1 MPLVGRRPGLIV
13 IDEVH
18 CISDWGHDFR
28 PDYRRIGRIVDR
40 LAGSSVPILGCTA
53 TANDRVISDV
63 ADQLGAELTTFR
75 GPLRRDGLALGAIAL
90 DRQAERLAWL
100 AETVPKLDGSG
111 IVYCL
116 TVRDVENVTDWLS
129 SRGIS
134 VEAYH
139 GSLPNEQRL
148 AAEEQLQTNQI
159 KALVAT
165 TALGM
170 GYDKPDLGFVV
181 HFQSPGSPVAY
192 YQQVGRA
199 GRALDCSQGILLRGL
214 EDEQIQDYFIDNAFA
229 AEHLVNDVVQAFDRF
244 DGPVPLLR
252 VQQYVNIN
260 IGRLELIVKQLDVD
274 GVLERVH
281 GTAFV
286 RTLQPWSYP
295 AQRIGEVTAARR
307 REQQAMLDYFH
318 TTTCRMRYVAELLDD
333 PSAGDCGICD
343 NCTGGPVAPELPTD
357 LVAEAERFLRK
368 RPIAIVTRKQ
378 AYDPETGSRRNF
390 PTDERAE
397 DGRVLAVWGDAGWG
411 RLVRQGK
418 QVDGRF
424 DERLVDALVEMVTD
438 WSPEPV
444 PAWVTCVPSLRF
456 PDLVPAFAAQV
467 AERLGLPFHPIVT
480 KVEERAPQRE
490 QQNAVHQQ
498 QNIEGAFTVAGDV
511 PDTPVLLVDDI
522 VDSAWTMT
530 EVARHLRR
538 AGSGQVY
545 PVALASSS
553 KRDS

>member
-1 MPLVGRRPGLIV
+1 
-13 IDEVH
+13 
-18 CISDWGHDFR
+18 
-28 PDYRRIGRIVDR
+28 
-40 LAGSSVPILGCTA
+40 
-53 TANDRVISDV
+53 
-63 ADQLGAELTTFR
+63 
-75 GPLRRDGLALGAIAL
+75 
-90 DRQAERLAWL
+90 
-100 AETVPKLDGSG
+100 
-111 IVYCL
+111 
-116 TVRDVENVTDWLS
+116 
-129 SRGIS
+129 
-134 VEAYH
+134 
-139 GSLPNEQRL
+139 
-148 AAEEQLQTNQI
+148 
-159 KALVAT
+159 
-165 TALGM
+165 
-170 GYDKPDLGFVV
+170 
-181 HFQSPGSPVAY
+181 FQSPGTPVAY

-199 GRALDCSQGILLRGL
+199 GRALDRSQGILLRGL

-252 VQQYVNIN
+252 VQQHVNIN

-281 GTAFV
+281 GTSYV

-318 TTTCRMRYVAELLDD
+318 TTTCRMRYIAELLDD

-343 NCTGGPVAPELPTD
+343 NCTGGAVAPALPTD
-357 LVAEAERFLRK
+357 LVAAAERFLRK
-368 RPIAIVTRKQ
+368 RPIAVVTRKQ
-378 AYDPETGSRRNF
+378 AYDTETGSRRNF

-411 RLVRQGK
+411 RLVRQDK

-424 DERLVDALVEMVTD
+424 DERLVEAVVEMVTD
-438 WSPEPV
+438 WSPEPA

-456 PDLVPAFAAQV
+456 PELVPAFAAQV
-467 AERLGLPFHPIVT
+467 AERLGLPFHPVVT
-480 KVEERAPQRE
+480 KVEERPPQRE
-490 QQNAVHQQ
+490 QQNGVHQQ
-498 QNIEGAFTVAGDV
+498 LNIEDAFAVAGEV
-511 PDTPVLLVDDI
+511 PGTPVLLVDDI

-538 AGSGQVY
+538 AGAGQVY